1 MKSDGQKLGLDVDY
15 MAERKVLPIMHVTGG
30 VAEEWNRRN
39 PVKKMKS
46 SLEKNTEGKE
56 SCMIVAAW
64 FIHIKLPCFFCLGGD
79 EIILVSM

>member
-1 MKSDGQKLGLDVDY
+1 VILVKSAGQKLGLDVDY

-46 SLEKNTEGKE
+46 SLVEHPSVE
-56 SCMIVAAW
+56 SCMIVAA
-64 FIHIKLPCFFCLGGD
+64 
-79 EIILVSM
+79 